1 MFDYEWDPEKARIN
15 QIKHGISFADA
26 SAVLED
32 VHALTLEDDQPGEQ
46 RFITIGKD
54 AMEEYEFSKG
64 KRGAVNPVPTGKTRI
79 TIRLDDEVIDWFR
92 QKVELQGGGSYQTMI
107 NQALRDYVFMQ
118 GEHLEQVIR
127 RVVREELQNY
137 R

>member
-1 MFDYEWDPEKARIN
+1 MK
-15 QIKHGISFADA
+15 
-26 SAVLED
+26 
-32 VHALTLEDDQPGEQ
+32 EQ
-46 RFITIGKD
+46 YD
-54 AMEEYEFSKG
+54 FSKG
-64 KRGAVNPVPTGKTRI
+64 KRAAVNPVPTGKTRI

-92 QKVELQGGGSYQTMI
+92 HKVEMQGGGSYQTMI
-107 NQALRDYVFMQ
+107 NQALREYVFMQ